1 VMIPDIYD
9 WKSLHY
15 ELFPISLCNVVAYVF
30 SELRAKGYEDKFVL
44 FFFLNF
50 ISYTNTNKIRTTK
63 LYEEIIT
70 SREKLGE

>member
-1 VMIPDIYD
+1 MMIPDIYD

-44 FFFLNF
+44 FFF
-50 ISYTNTNKIRTTK
+50 
-63 LYEEIIT
+63 
-70 SREKLGE
+70 